1 MSISSERQQ
10 AIIEV
15 EKSRVFSLP
24 ISMRE
29 KIGALASFC
38 GIQYVETNLDRLAT
52 VITRLS
58 GDEVELD
65 ETERL
70 VISLKRAGV
79 LNKHEALALIGLH
92 IVEKRTP

>member
-1 MSISSERQQ
+1 VSILSERQQ
-10 AIIEV
+10 AIIEA

-29 KIGALASFC
+29 KIGALARFC
-38 GIQYVETNLDRLAT
+38 GIHYVETELDRLAN
-52 VITRLS
+52 VFTRLS

-65 ETERL
+65 ETELL

-79 LNKHEALALIGLH
+79 LTKSEALTLIGRH